1 MARTLRHGLRHS
13 GLRHSGLRGLAAAL
27 LAGATLAFPAPAGA
41 VEGSTLVGGEAL
53 GRGVFA
59 TYSDQD
65 TVIEGGTVAPPDFS
79 APVARASLD
88 LTGLGSG
95 LASLAYSPYN
105 DAAGVI
111 NAFGGTD
118 LPLSSFSEA
127 SRAKVRG
134 TPPQEHKAAAPGP
147 PGSGAWARLSEGP
160 TVEAAAL
167 AMATPSGAPWAV
179 RVGDVDSTVRR
190 SGPTVG
196 SVVSVVLRSVAIGE
210 LLTFESITL
219 TASAT
224 ADGAAGVAEATSLVE
239 GVAVAGQPVRL
250 TPGGIEPPGAAAPPT
265 DALTAAGVEIV
276 SAGAT
281 KATPDGQQSEA
292 RASGPR
298 LRLRTADGR
307 ILTLVLGEAVASS
320 TFAPPPGG

>member
-1 MARTLRHGLRHS
+1 VSAPTPLRRGR
-13 GLRHSGLRGLAAAL
+13 RGLAAAL
-27 LAGATLAFPAPAGA
+27 LAAATLAFPSQPAGA

-53 GRGVFA
+53 GRGIFV

-79 APVARASLD
+79 APVARAALD
-88 LTGLGSG
+88 LTGLGTG

-147 PGSGAWARLSEGP
+147 PGAGAWARLSDGP

-167 AMATPSGAPWAV
+167 AMATPSGAPLAV
-179 RVGDVDSTVRR
+179 RIGDVHATVRR

-196 SVVSVVLRSVAIGE
+196 SMVSVVLRAVAVGE
-210 LLTFESITL
+210 VVTFDSITL

-224 ADGAAGVAEATSLVE
+224 ADGADGLADATSLVE

-250 TPGGIEPPGAAAPPT
+250 TSGGIEPLGTAAPPT
-265 DALTAAGVEIV
+265 DALAAAGVEIV
-276 SAGAT
+276 SAGET
-281 KATPDGQQSEA
+281 EATPGGQQSEA

-298 LRLRTADGR
+298 IRLRTADGR
-307 ILTLVLGEAVASS
+307 ILTLVVGEAVASS
-320 TFAPPPGG
+320 TFSPPPGG

>member
-1 MARTLRHGLRHS
+1 MTAPSRRHS
-13 GLRHSGLRGLAAAL
+13 RLRGLAAAV

-41 VEGSTLVGGEAL
+41 GQGSTLVGGEAL
-53 GRGVFA
+53 GRGIFA
-59 TYSDQD
+59 TYSDRD

-79 APVARASLD
+79 APVARAALD

-111 NAFGGTD
+111 NAFGGTS
-118 LPLSSFSEA
+118 LPVSSFSEA

-134 TPPQEHKAAAPGP
+134 TPPQEHRAAAPGP

-167 AMATPSGAPWAV
+167 AFAAPTGAALAV
-179 RVGDVDSTVRR
+179 RIGDVRATVRR

-196 SVVSVVLRSVAIGE
+196 SVVSVVLRAVAVGE
-210 LLTFESITL
+210 LVTFESITL

-224 ADGAAGVAEATSLVE
+224 ADGAAGLAEATSLVE
-239 GVAVAGQPVRL
+239 GVAVAGRPVRL
-250 TPGGIEPPGAAAPPT
+250 TPGGIEPLDAAAPSL
-265 DALTAAGVEIV
+265 DGLAAAGVEIV
-276 SAGAT
+276 SAGET
-281 KATPDGQQSEA
+281 KAAPGGQQSEA

-320 TFAPPPGG
+320 AFAPPPGG

>member
-1 MARTLRHGLRHS
+1 VNARTLRR
-13 GLRHSGLRGLAAAL
+13 RGLRGIAAAL
-27 LAGATLAFPAPAGA
+27 LAGATLAVPAPAGA
-41 VEGSTLVGGEAL
+41 GEGTTLVGGEAL
-53 GRGVFA
+53 GRGIFI
-59 TYSDQD
+59 TYSDRD
-65 TVIEGGTVAPPDFS
+65 TVIDGGTVAPPDFS
-79 APVARASLD
+79 APVARAALD

-118 LPLSSFSEA
+118 LPLASFSEA

-134 TPPQEHKAAAPGP
+134 TPPQEHKAAAPGA

-167 AMATPSGAPWAV
+167 AMATPSGAPVAV
-179 RVGDVDSTVRR
+179 RIGDVHATVRR

-196 SVVSVVLRSVAIGE
+196 SVVSVVLRAVAIGE
-210 LLTFESITL
+210 VLTFESITL

-224 ADGAAGVAEATSLVE
+224 ADGAAGLAEATSLVE
-239 GVAVAGQPVRL
+239 GVAVAGKPVRL
-250 TPGGIEPPGAAAPPT
+250 TPGGIEPPGAGAPSV
-265 DALTAAGVEIV
+265 DALAASGVEVV
-276 SAGAT
+276 SAGEQKT
-281 KATPDGQQSEA
+281 TPGGQQSEA
-292 RASGPR
+292 RAGGPR
-298 LRLRTADGR
+298 IRLRTADGR

-320 TFAPPPGG
+320 TFVPPPGG